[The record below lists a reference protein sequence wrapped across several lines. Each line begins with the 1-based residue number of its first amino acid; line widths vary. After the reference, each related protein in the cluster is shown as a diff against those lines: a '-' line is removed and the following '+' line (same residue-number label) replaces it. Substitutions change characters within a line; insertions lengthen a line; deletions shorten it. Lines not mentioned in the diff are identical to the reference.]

1 MAHSFSYQ
9 FESTLIEW
17 RGPAPFYFLPI
28 PPEVGAQFKEMANQL
43 TYGWGVIP
51 VTASA
56 FDFDGNEVT
65 WTTSLIPRNGVY
77 LVPVKNGARLPLGL
91 ELGQS
96 LAIAVNLQA

>member
-1 MAHSFSYQ
+1 MGHAFSYQ
-9 FESTLIEW
+9 FTSTLIEW
-17 RGPAPFYFLPI
+17 RGPAPYYFLPI
-28 PPEVGAQFKEMANQL
+28 PAELGSQIKEMAAQL

-56 FDFDGNEVT
+56 FDPDDNEVT

-77 LVPVKNGARLPLGL
+77 LVPVKNVARLPLGL

-96 LAIAVNLQA
+96 LAITVTLQA

>member
-1 MAHSFSYQ
+1 MARAFSFA

-28 PPEVGAQFKEMANQL
+28 PAEVGAQIKEMAAQL

-51 VTASA
+51 VAASA
-56 FDFDGNEVT
+56 FDPDDNQVT
-65 WTTSLIPRNGVY
+65 WSTSLIPRNGVY
-77 LVPVKNGARLPLGL
+77 LVPVKNVARLPLGL

-96 LAIAVNLQA
+96 LAITVNLQA